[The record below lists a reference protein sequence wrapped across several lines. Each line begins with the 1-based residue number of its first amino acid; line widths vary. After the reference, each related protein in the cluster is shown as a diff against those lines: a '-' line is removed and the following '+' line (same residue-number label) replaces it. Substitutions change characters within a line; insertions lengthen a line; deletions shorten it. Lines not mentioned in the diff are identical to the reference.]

1 MLNLLRVQNVLGR
14 ERKVQR
20 ENVLYIKKISL
31 VPIFVHMIKFSDN
44 RYSHPNFE
52 LFINIKQQQFF

>member
-1 MLNLLRVQNVLGR
+1 MFWVENEKYKGR
-14 ERKVQR
+14 MYFT
-20 ENVLYIKKISL
+20 LKKISL